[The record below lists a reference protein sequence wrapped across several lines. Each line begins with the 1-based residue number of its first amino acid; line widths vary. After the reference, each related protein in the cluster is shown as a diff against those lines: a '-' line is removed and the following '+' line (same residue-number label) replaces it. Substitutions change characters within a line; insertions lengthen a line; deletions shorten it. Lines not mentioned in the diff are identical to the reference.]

1 MLQTEIVKVQ
11 VEELAHAQAENGG
24 KKSLTEENNT
34 SRSVTR
40 AQQQPVADSAQNF
53 KNTQAYETVQHED
66 TLMSVEKTKTP
77 YRAPGV
83 SEFMKSDA
91 STTPQMNNNS
101 PDPEQSSFVLIKVK
115 SEIDKPAH
123 GDSTRNDPLV
133 RQLLEAQFFRSQQLQ
148 ALVQ

>member
-1 MLQTEIVKVQ
+1 
-11 VEELAHAQAENGG
+11 
-24 KKSLTEENNT
+24 
-34 SRSVTR
+34 
-40 AQQQPVADSAQNF
+40 
-53 KNTQAYETVQHED
+53 
-66 TLMSVEKTKTP
+66 MSVEKTKTP
-77 YRAPGV
+77 YRTPGV

-133 RQLLEAQFFRSQQLQ
+133 RQLLEAQFFRRQQLQ